1 MRHRNIWAG
10 CLAVGLGLCVAGIGL
25 SQEPGG
31 SDGNWFTRL
40 FYHGTPR
47 EFRRKDEKKDEE
59 KVIPAVAPSVGR
71 AQAQADYLRR
81 LEVCDKLRDIA
92 FQTDDSELMNRANQL
107 EDRAKDA
114 YVQRANREGTG
125 PGSFDEETLDRHL
138 APKGGALTPL
148 VGAAR
153 TRNGDGQASTEGRK

>member
-10 CLAVGLGLCVAGIGL
+10 CLAVSLGLCVAGIAL
-25 SQEPGG
+25 SQEAGG
-31 SDGNWFTRL
+31 SEGNWFTRL

-47 EFRRKDEKKDEE
+47 AWARKEDKKDEE
-59 KVIPAVAPSVGR
+59 KVIPMAAPSVVR

-81 LEVCDKLRDIA
+81 LEICDKLRDIA
-92 FQTDDSELMNRANQL
+92 FQTGDTELMNRANQL

-114 YVQRANREGTG
+114 YVQRANREGTN

-138 APKGGALTPL
+138 AIKGGALTP
-148 VGAAR
+148 AAGSVR
-153 TRNGDGQASTEGRK
+153 SKTGDGQASAEGRK